1 MKSKHK
7 AILEILYAEGSN
19 IIIGRMNFG
28 AKTQEID
35 CYKLFEITKKKSYFY
50 RCLQICITDA
60 YPYAENQDLS
70 LLQSW
75 HIADTTMAFTL
86 GSPRCASPAH
96 MNGLKNKYIIIYDTC
111 KRSNSYWSLFLRC
124 F

>member
-19 IIIGRMNFG
+19 TIIGRMNFG
-28 AKTQEID
+28 VKTQEID
-35 CYKLFEITKKKSYFY
+35 WYKLLEITKKNSYFY

-70 LLQSW
+70 LG
-75 HIADTTMAFTL
+75 I
-86 GSPRCASPAH
+86 PRNVWLH
-96 MNGLKNKYIIIYDTC
+96 
-111 KRSNSYWSLFLRC
+111 SLEMTE
-124 F
+124 